1 MQILLKRY
9 YTKNGDGAT
18 LGILTAPE
26 LDKLNSEPI
35 CYTIERP
42 LFYKGNSNKR
52 DDKKTAT
59 INESC
64 CIPIG
69 KYKVVKHSSVKFP
82 LSFLIKEVQGRNAIL
97 IHQANWM
104 EELLGCIATV
114 DQIVNSNKKPS
125 GYWGFNSMEM
135 LRKLK
140 NFIADKTSNINE
152 FTLTIIDNQ
161 GELVKKQLL
170 NKNKNLVL

>member
-82 LSFLIKEVQGRNAIL
+82 LSFLIKEVQGRNIIL

-135 LRKLK
+135 LRKLE

>member
-1 MQILLKRY
+1 MEVLLKRY
-9 YTKNGDGAT
+9 YTKNGEGAT
-18 LGILTAPE
+18 LGYLTIE
-26 LDKLNSEPI
+26 DREQLNFQPV

-64 CIPIG
+64 CIPTG
-69 KYKVVKHSSVKFP
+69 DYKVVRHSSIKFP
-82 LSFLIKEVQGRNAIL
+82 LSFLIKEVQGRDAIL

-114 DQIVNSNKKPS
+114 DQIINSDKKPS
-125 GYWGFNSMEM
+125 GYWGFYSMEM
-135 LRKLK
+135 LKKLE
-140 NFIADKTSNINE
+140 NFIVEKAGNINK
-152 FTLTIIDNQ
+152 FTLKIIDNQ

-170 NKNKNLVL
+170 NKNKDLVL

>member
-135 LRKLK
+135 LRKLE

>member
-82 LSFLIKEVQGRNAIL
+82 LSFLIKEVQGRNVIL

-135 LRKLK
+135 LRKLE

>member
-18 LGILTAPE
+18 LGILTTPE

>member
-9 YTKNGDGAT
+9 YTKDGEGAT
-18 LGILTAPE
+18 LGYFTIE
-26 LDKLNSEPI
+26 DREKLNFQPI

-42 LFYKGNSNKR
+42 LLHKGISNKR
-52 DDKKTAT
+52 DDKKTAN

-69 KYKVVKHSSVKFP
+69 EYKVVRHSSIKFP
-82 LSFLIKEVQGRNAIL
+82 LSFLIKEVQGRDAIL

-114 DQIVNSNKKPS
+114 DQIINSDKKPS

-135 LRKLK
+135 LKKLE
-140 NFIADKTSNINE
+140 NFIVEKAGNINE
-152 FTLTIIDNQ
+152 FTLKIIDNQ

>member
-9 YTKNGDGAT
+9 YTKNGEGAT
-18 LGILTAPE
+18 LGILTTPE
-26 LDKLNSEPI
+26 LDKLNFEPI

-69 KYKVVKHSSVKFP
+69 KYKVVRHSSIKFL
-82 LSFLIKEVQGRNAIL
+82 LSFLIKEVQGRDAIL

-114 DQIVNSNKKPS
+114 DQIINSDKKPS

-135 LRKLK
+135 LRKLE
-140 NFIADKTSNINE
+140 NFIADKTSNINK
-152 FTLTIIDNQ
+152 FTLKIIDNQ

>member
-1 MQILLKRY
+1 MEVLLKRY
-9 YTKNGDGAT
+9 YTKNGEGAT
-18 LGILTAPE
+18 LGILTTLE
-26 LDKLNSEPI
+26 LDKLNFEPI

-42 LFYKGNSNKR
+42 LFYKGISNKK

-69 KYKVVKHSSVKFP
+69 EYKVVRHSSIKFP
-82 LSFLIKEVQGRNAIL
+82 LSFLIKEVQGRDAIL

-114 DQIVNSNKKPS
+114 DQIINSNKKPS

-135 LRKLK
+135 LRKLE
-140 NFIADKTSNINE
+140 NFIADKTSDINK